1 MKNENNFEEY
11 LIKNGFVEK
20 SIQRMCYCANHYQT
34 WLTSI
39 NLNTEEATYKDLLN
53 YIGHLQEN
61 KSKVVINEHLR
72 AVSHYN
78 KFLQIPDIAYQVRV
92 RGIEKP
98 QQILFTEEELNTI
111 YNSYEP
117 QAQKG
122 FWRNSD
128 KILLGFIIYQALDE
142 RDILR
147 IELEHLQLEKGEI
160 KIPAGQKRKEART
173 LKLEA
178 FQILQ
183 LHHYIENHRDKNTEK
198 LISPQAQ
205 NFDNLHDQITNL
217 NRQIRKLGETLQMDI
232 RRLSQL
238 KQSRITLWIKQYGL
252 RKTQYYGGFKR
263 VENVERYRQQDN
275 EDLRQYV
282 LEFHPLK

>member
-1 MKNENNFEEY
+1 MNEDFTNY
-11 LIKNGFVEK
+11 LIKNGFVAK
-20 SIQRMCYCANHYQT
+20 TRQRMLYCSNHYQM
-34 WLTSI
+34 WLTERNI
-39 NLNTEEATYKDLLN
+39 TTEEATYKDLLN
-53 YIGHLQEN
+53 YIGDLQKE
-61 KSKVVINEHLR
+61 KSKPVINEHLR
-72 AVSHYN
+72 AVSHYYRS
-78 KFLQIPDIAYQVRV
+78 LQLPDIAYQVRI

-98 QQILFTEEELNTI
+98 QQILFTEDELNTI

-147 IELEHLQLEKGEI
+147 IELEHLQLEKGTI
-160 KIPAGQKRKEART
+160 QIPAGQKRKEART

-183 LHHYIENHRDKNTEK
+183 LHNYLENHRDKNTEK
-198 LISPQAQ
+198 LISPQAEK
-205 NFDNLHDQITNL
+205 FDNLHDQITNL

-263 VENVERYRQQDN
+263 VENVERYRQQDS

>member
-1 MKNENNFEEY
+1 MSNDFTTY
-11 LIKNGFVEK
+11 LIKNGFVAK
-20 SIQRMCYCANHYQT
+20 TRQRMLYCSNHYYT
-34 WLTSI
+34 WLTERNI
-39 NLNTEEATYKDLLN
+39 TTEEATYKDLLN
-53 YIGHLQEN
+53 YIGDLQKE
-61 KSKVVINEHLR
+61 KSKPVINEHLR
-72 AVSHYN
+72 AVSHYYRS
-78 KFLQIPDIAYQVRV
+78 LQLADIAYQVRI

-98 QQILFTEEELNTI
+98 QQILFTEDELNTI
-111 YNSYEP
+111 YQSYEP
-117 QAQKG
+117 KAQKG

-147 IELEHLQLEKGEI
+147 IELEGLQLEKGEI

-183 LHHYIENHRDKNTEK
+183 LHNYIENHRDKNGTK
-198 LISPQAQ
+198 LISPQAEK
-205 NFDNLHDQITNL
+205 FDNLHDQITNL
-217 NRQIRKLGETLQMDI
+217 NRQIRKLGETLQMGI

-263 VENVERYRQQDN
+263 VENVERYRQQDS

>member
-1 MKNENNFEEY
+1 MNENNFTEY
-11 LIKNGFVEK
+11 LIKNGFVAK
-20 SIQRMCYCANHYQT
+20 TRQRMLYCSKHYCT
-34 WLTSI
+34 WLTERNI
-39 NLNTEEATYKDLLN
+39 TTEEASYKDLLN
-53 YIGHLQEN
+53 YIGDLQKE
-61 KSKVVINEHLR
+61 KSKPVINEHLR

-78 KFLQIPDIAYQVRV
+78 KYLQIPDIAYQVRV

-98 QQILFTEEELNTI
+98 QLILFTEDELNKI
-111 YNSYEP
+111 YQSYEP

-147 IELEHLQLEKGEI
+147 IELEHLQLEKGTI

-173 LKLEA
+173 LNLEA
-178 FQILQ
+178 HQILQ
-183 LHHYIENHRDKNTEK
+183 LHTYIENHRDKKGVK
-198 LISPQAQ
+198 LISPQAE

-232 RRLSQL
+232 KRLSQF
-238 KQSRITLWIKQYGL
+238 KQSRITLWIKQHGL
-252 RKTQYYGGFKR
+252 RKTQYLAGFKR

-275 EDLRQYV
+275 EDLQEAIKNY
-282 LEFHPLK
+282 HP

>member
-1 MKNENNFEEY
+1 MNEAFTNY
-11 LIKNGFVEK
+11 LIKNGFVAK
-20 SIQRMCYCANHYQT
+20 TRQRMLYCSNHYQM
-34 WLTSI
+34 WLTERNI
-39 NLNTEEATYKDLLN
+39 NIEEATYKDLLN
-53 YIGHLQEN
+53 YIGDLQKE
-61 KSKVVINEHLR
+61 KSKPVINEHLR
-72 AVSHYN
+72 AISHYN
-78 KFLQIPDIAYQVRV
+78 KYLQIPDIAYQVRV

-98 QQILFTEEELNTI
+98 QQILFTEDELNTI

-122 FWRNSD
+122 FWRHSD

-147 IELEHLQLEKGEI
+147 IALEDLQLEKGEI

-183 LHHYIENHRDKNTEK
+183 LHNYLENHRDKNSTK
-198 LISPQAQ
+198 LISPQAEK
-205 NFDNLHDQITNL
+205 FDNLHDQITNL
-217 NRQIRKLGETLQMDI
+217 NRQIRTLGDTLQMDI

-238 KQSRITLWIKQYGL
+238 KQSRITFWIKQHGL

-263 VENVERYRQQDN
+263 VENVERYRQQDS

>member
-1 MKNENNFEEY
+1 MSNDFTTY
-11 LIKNGFVEK
+11 LIKNGFVSK
-20 SIQRMCYCANHYQT
+20 TRQRMLYCSNHYQI
-34 WLTSI
+34 WLTERNI
-39 NLNTEEATYKDLLN
+39 NIEEATYKDLLN
-53 YIGHLQEN
+53 YIGDLQKE
-61 KSKVVINEHLR
+61 KSKQVCNEHLR
-72 AVSHYN
+72 AISHYN
-78 KFLQIPDIAYQVRV
+78 KYLQIPDIAYQVRV

-98 QQILFTEEELNTI
+98 QQILFTEEELNHI

-128 KILLGFIIYQALDE
+128 KILLGFTIYQALDE

-147 IELEHLQLEKGEI
+147 IGLEDLQLAKGEI

-178 FQILQ
+178 HQILQ
-183 LHHYIENHRDKNTEK
+183 LHNYLENHRDKDGTK
-198 LISPQAQ
+198 LISPQAEK
-205 NFDNLHDQITNL
+205 FDNLHDQITNL

-238 KQSRITLWIKQYGL
+238 KQSRITIWIKQYGL
-252 RKTQYYGGFKR
+252 RKTQYLAGFKR

-275 EDLRQYV
+275 EDLQEAIKNY
-282 LEFHPLK
+282 HPLK

>member
-1 MKNENNFEEY
+1 MQNDFTTY

-20 SIQRMCYCANHYQT
+20 SIQRVCYCAKHYQT

-53 YIGHLQEN
+53 YIGHLQEC

-72 AVSHYN
+72 AVSHYYRS
-78 KFLQIPDIAYQVRV
+78 LQLADIAYQVRI

-111 YNSYEP
+111 YQSYEP

-128 KILLGFIIYQALDE
+128 KILLGFTIYQALDE

-160 KIPAGQKRKEART
+160 QIPAGQKRKEART

-178 FQILQ
+178 HQVLQ
-183 LHHYIENHRDKNTEK
+183 LHNYIENHRDKNGIK
-198 LISPQAQ
+198 LISPQAEK
-205 NFDNLHDQITNL
+205 FDNLHDQITNL
-217 NRQIRKLGETLQMDI
+217 NRQVRKLGETLQMDI
-232 RRLSQL
+232 RRLNQL
-238 KQSRITLWIKQYGL
+238 RQSRITLWIKQYGL

-263 VENVERYRQQDN
+263 VENVERYRQQDS